1 MHITI
6 IFSMQYGQNRTGWP
20 SIIDSHHI
28 GICDVT
34 IQQMAMERVL
44 VKNVHLKRCYCTK
57 QYSQL
62 HSIEQMVNMCR
73 VHRAQ
78 LIQGALRVL
87 YFVPP
92 KNFSINKN
100 CTH

>member
-1 MHITI
+1 MHITTI
-6 IFSMQYGQNRTGWP
+6 LSKQYGQNRTGWS

-34 IQQMAMERVL
+34 IQQTVMESPCKECAPQEVL
-44 VKNVHLKRCYCTK
+44 LHKE
-57 QYSQL
+57 L

-78 LIQGALRVL
+78 LIQGALTVQ
-87 YFVPP
+87 YFA
-92 KNFSINKN
+92 
-100 CTH
+100 H